1 MTITITSKY
10 LSDDYQTRETRTYWV
25 SDTAR
30 SGYVH
35 DVTDKPG
42 TLGPQVCE
50 GLYSTGSTLMANTDT
65 LASVIRRELARRR
78 RMVERET
85 ARVFSGG
92 R

>member
-1 MTITITSKY
+1 MTKTITSKY
-10 LSDDYQTRETRTYWV
+10 LSDDLQTRETRTYWV

-42 TLGPQVCE
+42 TSGPQVCE
-50 GLYSTGSTLMANTDT
+50 GLYHTGSTLMANADT
-65 LASVIRRELARRR
+65 LAVVIRRELARRR
-78 RMVERET
+78 KMAARET
-85 ARVFSGG
+85 ARIFS